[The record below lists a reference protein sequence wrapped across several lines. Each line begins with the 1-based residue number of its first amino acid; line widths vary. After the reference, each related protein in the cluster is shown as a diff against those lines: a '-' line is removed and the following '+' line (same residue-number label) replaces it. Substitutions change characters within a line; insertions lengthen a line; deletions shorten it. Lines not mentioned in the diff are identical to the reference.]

1 MNNDENFILNE
12 NSKNSDK
19 IDDKE
24 VLKKFYK
31 KIDYYKEHLNK
42 KYFDVLIVDI
52 DKYSEVSY
60 KAINNNIKLYS
71 KIINTIL
78 NIYDVQ
84 ISVFNIKNSM
94 NVFERACIANIY
106 YYLSRNCDLSYKDI
120 SYLLDVEI
128 TDQYISYIINMYI
141 INIDK
146 LNVNDRIKQIIKEK
160 NKKIKEQFNTLI

>member
-1 MNNDENFILNE
+1 MTNEENFILNE
-12 NSKNSDK
+12 NSKNIENEKD
-19 IDDKE
+19 I
-24 VLKKFYK
+24 LKKFYK

-42 KYFDVLIVDI
+42 KYFEILIVDI

-78 NIYDVQ
+78 SIYDIP
-84 ISVFNIKNSM
+84 ISAFIIKNGM

-120 SYLLDVEI
+120 SYLLNVEI
-128 TDQYISYIINMYI
+128 TDQYISYIINTYI
-141 INIDK
+141 INVDK
-146 LNVNDRIKQIIKEK
+146 LNVEDKIKQKIKE
-160 NKKIKEQFNTLI
+160 NNRKIKEQFKTLI